1 MLSVLVPVASAQAAP
16 RWSDGPLKTEILNI
30 NCVSQI
36 FGSPYLESEVGAYL
50 GQYVDDGSPV
60 VGEVFDIHIVLA
72 TLGNECAG
80 TRPGIEIAL
89 PPGVTPAAAGPG
101 IRCYMRSSGSQPF
114 GPVTA
119 AEGCPT
125 RLRPGTNFH
134 PSIPTW
140 YSLNPEPG
148 SPAAPA
154 WPLPQGAQLEIQVP
168 VVSDRVLNGIGDTS
182 GCVCAVAKI
191 GTINGTSEPEPQF
204 SFSSSA
210 PANGP
215 YVNLFVFPA
224 PNEGP
229 LDPPGKDPLD
239 PPPGKDPLD
248 PPPGK
253 DPADPPGRGRKPSLK
268 APAKLGLPG
277 RRPTVKVSGL
287 RSGDKVAITV
297 KIRGRVVAR
306 ASGRSTDTSLRL
318 RLNSLRSRTALSE
331 IRRGG
336 DAVVAAR
343 ITAGGQKPLV
353 LKARSKVR

>member
-1 MLSVLVPVASAQAAP
+1 MTAIAFPSIAAVRRNIGLLALVMALVAAGSAQAAP
-16 RWSDGPLKTEILNI
+16 RWSDGPIRSEILNV
-30 NCVSQI
+30 NCPSQI
-36 FGSPYLESEVGAYL
+36 FGSPYLENEIGAYL

-89 PPGVTPAAAGPG
+89 PPGVTPAGTGPG
-101 IRCYMRSSGSQPF
+101 IRCYIRSDGSQPF
-114 GPVTA
+114 GPVSA

-125 RLRPGTNFH
+125 RLRPGTSFH

-182 GCVCAVAKI
+182 GCVCAVASVE
-191 GTINGTSEPEPQF
+191 TINGSSEPEPQF
-204 SFSSSA
+204 TFSDSF
-210 PANGP
+210 PASGP

-224 PNEGP
+224 KKVARPV
-229 LDPPGKDPLD
+229 
-239 PPPGKDPLD
+239 
-248 PPPGK
+248 
-253 DPADPPGRGRKPSLK
+253 LK
-268 APAKLGLPG
+268 VPKKLGLP
-277 RRPTVKVSGL
+277 RPAVVRLSRLQSGDRVSVQVKV
-287 RSGDKVAITV
+287 
-297 KIRGRVVAR
+297 RGRTVAR
-306 ASGRSTDTSLRL
+306 AAGRSKGTSLRL
-318 RLNSLRSRTALSE
+318 KVKPLRNRSAKRE

-336 DAVVAAR
+336 KATVVAKVSGSGR
-343 ITAGGQKPLV
+343 KTVV
-353 LKARSKVR
+353 LRARSRVR

>member
-16 RWSDGPLKTEILNI
+16 RWLDGPLKTEILNT
-30 NCVSQI
+30 NCLSQI
-36 FGSPYLESEVGAYL
+36 WGTPYLESEVGAYL

-101 IRCYMRSSGSQPF
+101 IRCFIRSSGSQPF

-125 RLRPGTNFH
+125 RLRPGMNFH

-182 GCVCAVAKI
+182 GCVCAVAAI
-191 GTINGTSEPEPQF
+191 RTINGTSEPEPQF

-215 YVNLFVFPA
+215 YVNLFAFPA
-224 PNEGP
+224 PNGAP
-229 LDPPGKDPLD
+229 PDPPGKDPLD
-239 PPPGKDPLD
+239 PQ
-248 PPPGK
+248 PGK

-277 RRPTVKVSGL
+277 RRPAVKLSGL
-287 RSGDKVAITV
+287 RSGEKVAVTV
-297 KIRGRVVAR
+297 KVRGRVVAR
-306 ASGRSTDTSLRL
+306 ASGRSQGTSLRL
-318 RLNSLRSRTALSE
+318 RLNSLRSRAAQRE

-343 ITAGGQKPLV
+343 ITAGGQEPLV
-353 LKARSKVR
+353 LKTRSKVR